1 MEKSIHWENG
11 KISVAMFFK
20 SLSFAKGVAAI
31 YIIFIGLQ

>member
-11 KISVAMFFK
+11 KISVAIF
-20 SLSFAKGVAAI
+20 LNPYLFAKGVAAI